1 MIIEGYL
8 ICMYYL
14 NNGLVY
20 YKDGDIYNVYIVYM
34 YMY

>member
-1 MIIEGYL
+1 MY
-8 ICMYYL
+8 ICIYMYNL